1 MTPDIFQN
9 ISKIIE
15 RESKSTT
22 YKFALLRGTVD
33 IILDHSPFIQKGEE
47 RVAIPLG
54 LLIEKWLL
62 YYYALLS
69 ANESFPQINN
79 SNSQLA
85 FAPSFQPILEYYQV
99 RGGISLFYNDL
110 RNKAIPKEI
119 NADFYAL
126 CKQLKNTI
134 TTMPM
139 KYLGT
144 SVNENQYFS
153 IYEYKGGRSLRKSE
167 VLNSKWLIDNFG
179 TFSIPTPYYEAL
191 NVMGSF
197 MAGTDNL
204 LFKWAD
210 FSVKTSKEPL
220 KASLVLDSLLTE
232 PITVRQITQSKAF
245 FKEVLSKEKEI
256 FCVWSG
262 AKLKTYDL
270 DHLIPFSIFK
280 NNDLWNLL
288 PASAKINNQ
297 KRDKIPSVKTLLI
310 NKECILHYWHL
321 LHHSDYQA
329 LFEEQLEIALIGS
342 EFLNDGFETAFNQ
355 LVETCGYLA
364 EVRGYSVW
372 DL

>member
-69 ANESFPQINN
+69 ADENFPQINN
-79 SNSQLA
+79 ANSQLA
-85 FAPSFQPILEYYQV
+85 FAPTFQPILAYYQV

-119 NADFYAL
+119 NANFYAL

-179 TFSIPTPYYEAL
+179 TFTIPTSYYEAL
-191 NVMGSF
+191 NVIGSF

-220 KASLVLDSLLTE
+220 KPSVVLDSLLTE

-245 FKEVLSKEKEI
+245 FKEVLSKEEKVS
-256 FCVWSG
+256 CVWSG
-262 AKLKTYDL
+262 ARLKSYDL

-288 PASAKINNQ
+288 PASATINNQ
-297 KRDKIPSVKTLLI
+297 KRDKIPSVATLLA
-310 NKECILHYWHL
+310 NKERIFHYWRL
-321 LHHSDYQA
+321 LDQSDYKN
-329 LFEEQLEIALIGS
+329 LFEEQLEIALIGG
-342 EFLNDGFETAFNQ
+342 ELLNDDFEVAFNQ
-355 LVETCGYLA
+355 LLETCVYLV

-372 DL
+372 NF